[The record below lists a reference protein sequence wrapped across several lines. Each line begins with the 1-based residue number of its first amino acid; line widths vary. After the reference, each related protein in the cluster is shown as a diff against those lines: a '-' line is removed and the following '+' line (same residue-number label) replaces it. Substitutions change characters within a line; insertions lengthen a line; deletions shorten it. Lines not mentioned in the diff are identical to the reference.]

1 MRQFHVDKMFEF
13 MIKVLPKLSV
23 TFTYVIFS
31 LLFGL
36 IIGVLILKLKL
47 GKNRAG
53 RAFAN
58 LYITVMRCVPS
69 LVMLF
74 LVYFG
79 LPGLLEKIFHVS
91 MQKVP
96 VIVWVVITFSL
107 FLGSQTAELMRAA
120 YQSVEKG
127 QFEAGVTSGLT
138 PFQTFYRIIFPQA
151 FYAAL
156 PNLCNVVIFLFKEGA
171 LGYTVGLLD
180 ILGWGYSLSGL
191 SGHSYALEL
200 YVGLAIIYW
209 AVTILIEKVFTV
221 AERNMS
227 IEHKIRKGEKQHEH

>member
-1 MRQFHVDKMFEF
+1 MRQFHVDKMMEF
-13 MIKVLPKLSV
+13 IIKVLPKLSV
-23 TFTYVIFS
+23 TFEYVVFS

-36 IIGVLILKLKL
+36 LIGILVLKLKL
-47 GKNRAG
+47 GKNRIG

-58 LYITVMRCVPS
+58 GYITIMRCVPS

-79 LPGLLEKIFHVS
+79 LPGLLESIFHVS
-91 MQKVP
+91 MQGVP
-96 VIVWVVITFSL
+96 VMVWVVITFSL
-107 FLGSQTAELMRAA
+107 FLGSSTAEMMRSA

-138 PFQTFYRIIFPQA
+138 PFQTFRRIIFPQA
-151 FYAAL
+151 FYSAL

-191 SGHSYALEL
+191 SGHSFALEL
-200 YVGLAIIYW
+200 YVGLALIYW
-209 AVTILIEKVFTV
+209 AVTFLIERIFSV
-221 AERNMS
+221 AEKQMS
-227 IEHKIRKGEKQHEH
+227 IEHKILKGGKKV